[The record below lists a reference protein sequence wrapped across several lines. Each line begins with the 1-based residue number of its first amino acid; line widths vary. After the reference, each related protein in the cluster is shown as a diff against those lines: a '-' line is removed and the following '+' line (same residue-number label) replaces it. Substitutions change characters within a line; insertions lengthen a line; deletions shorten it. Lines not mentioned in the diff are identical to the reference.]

1 MERVFYW
8 WKIKSANE
16 LAQIR
21 SIPMIPILVKYRMKL
36 LVKKNPVT
44 SHDLFKTVP
53 LCSKLVSSQSLQGSA
68 DTTCVPKHQRDFVLE
83 IYLCEHT
90 SYSGHRIE
98 LCWLAHSRWVQCEF
112 RMRICGALSLSLYR
126 IAYSSM
132 IQSIAPI
139 IFHSKCRELQK
150 FWAARGKMS
159 ACLCE
164 TTLIMMTPNVGNFSR
179 KHFWMHS
186 NTTWE
191 MSHLCMK
198 RWCTVGVG
206 QKWWETTHGKLAFL
220 NNELLKRGR
229 LNGRTLSFHLTVVI
243 CVVHKLKVNRFW
255 LRRGFKI

>member
-1 MERVFYW
+1 MKDKISKWACTDPFYSDDSHPCEVSDEIVW
-8 WKIKSANE
+8 W
-16 LAQIR
+16 
-21 SIPMIPILVKYRMKL
+21 
-36 LVKKNPVT
+36 KKNPRHI
-44 SHDLFKTVP
+44 SGSIENCPSLFKIGFVAIP
-53 LCSKLVSSQSLQGSA
+53 AGQCGPNVCSKTSKRFRFGNLFVWTHIVFRTQNRTVLISSFQVSA
-68 DTTCVPKHQRDFVLE
+68 V
-83 IYLCEHT
+83 
-90 SYSGHRIE
+90 RISNAN
-98 LCWLAHSRWVQCEF
+98 LWW
-112 RMRICGALSLSLYR
+112 SLSLYR